1 LQGLSHDAP
10 GGLVIYGADLEKP
23 PLSDSEFRSSPFLD
37 RVEDLLA
44 ELLLAAWELVFAT
57 LRRASGT
64 PRKAFSDALTRRS
77 IG

>member
-1 LQGLSHDAP
+1 MMLRGVSLFTGRTSRNRA
-10 GGLVIYGADLEKP
+10 
-23 PLSDSEFRSSPFLD
+23 LSDSEFRSSPFLD

-44 ELLLAAWELVFAT
+44 ELLLVAWELVFAT
-57 LRRASGT
+57 LRRASGR